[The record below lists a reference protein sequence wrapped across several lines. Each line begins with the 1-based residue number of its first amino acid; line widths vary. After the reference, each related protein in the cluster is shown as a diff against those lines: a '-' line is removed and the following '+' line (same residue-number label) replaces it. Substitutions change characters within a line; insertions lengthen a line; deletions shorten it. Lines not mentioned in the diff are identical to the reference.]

1 MVRRRAALLQ
11 LRMFFPQEI
20 DVLLAYNGFTIEHKF
35 GDFIEPP
42 YGPDSPKQI
51 IICRKT

>member
-1 MVRRRAALLQ
+1 MD
-11 LRMFFPQEI
+11 FPHFWWSDRGLC